1 MENWETFIRKL
12 VDLLGFKEY
21 NLEIDEEHRHG
32 TLFIHE
38 DPNLVKENLPILVE
52 SLNHL
57 IQLAARRDG
66 RQALFLD
73 VNNYRHE
80 RETLIAELAR
90 ATARKALATK
100 QEIPLPAMNSYER
113 RLAHM
118 ELAAH
123 PEVKTESVGRGANR
137 YVVIKPI
144 SATAPNT
151 PSVSGESAG
160 D

>member
-73 VNNYRHE
+73 VNNYRKE
-80 RETLIAELAR
+80 REKLILELVKAS
-90 ATARKALATK
+90 ARKAIATK
-100 QEIPLPAMNSYER
+100 QE
-113 RLAHM
+113 
-118 ELAAH
+118 
-123 PEVKTESVGRGANR
+123 V
-137 YVVIKPI
+137 
-144 SATAPNT
+144 
-151 PSVSGESAG
+151 
-160 D
+160 